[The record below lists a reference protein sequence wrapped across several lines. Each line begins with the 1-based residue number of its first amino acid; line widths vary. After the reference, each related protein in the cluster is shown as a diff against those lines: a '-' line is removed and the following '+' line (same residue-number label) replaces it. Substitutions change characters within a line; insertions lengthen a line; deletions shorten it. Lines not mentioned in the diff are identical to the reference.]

1 MPNILVIEDNTQ
13 MRRALT
19 RMLETSGHRVT
30 AAANG
35 ADGLRWWRE
44 HGADLVLTDIQMP
57 GMSGI
62 EVMLQL
68 RAHAPM
74 LPVLAMSGGDRSGI
88 WICSRRWACSAPLG
102 YSRSRSP

>member
-1 MPNILVIEDNTQ
+1 MPNILVIEDNTR
-13 MRRALT
+13 MRSALT
-19 RMLETSGHRVT
+19 RMLQTSGHRVT

-35 ADGLRWWRE
+35 ADGLRLWHE

-62 EVMLQL
+62 DVMLQL

-74 LPVLAMSGGDRSGI
+74 VPVLAMSAAIGPGI
-88 WICSRRWACSAPLG
+88 WICSGRSACSAPLA